1 MKSGGWKV
9 AVSEF
14 LAYVRG
20 ARSRILDEHDGPFA
34 FCSALATNTV
44 RFKTAESAQS
54 LLPESRDLRDYAI
67 STAYALLIGSE
78 RRKRLS
84 AYFTPPALADA
95 AVHAAAALLA
105 NRDSRRTLDP
115 ACGGGSFLG
124 PMLRFLVA
132 RERDGGWS
140 TDEACRRVLTGL
152 CGIEIDPDLARL
164 SGLLLRER
172 LREEYGYVQPE
183 SATTVIQGNSLNIG
197 LDGVFDVVVG
207 NPPYG
212 KVGRSVDPATL
223 ARAGLAGI
231 GGHTNVYGL
240 FLLRALDWLKPGG
253 GLVFILPTSFVA
265 GPYFSGLR
273 QEVLSRAEVL
283 SIDLHEQR
291 ENLFVG
297 AVQDVCLLVLRRRAA
312 GLRTVRSEERYELGF
327 INAAGS
333 RQSLGS
339 ACTASGGEPWT
350 LPVPGMVSRSSP
362 RSRKDDQ
369 LYTLLDYGYR
379 LRVGKVVPTRER
391 DRLADRRVKGSLP
404 LVWASDVRPD
414 GTFQFKGTQR
424 KGASAWYVPPV
435 SDVAYATR
443 APCVLVQRTS
453 NREQRRRLNAAPVSV
468 DFLRQ
473 HAKRG
478 FVAENHVIV
487 VEAVSARP
495 AVSPEVLALI
505 LNAASTNERFSAVSG
520 SFSISAKLL
529 VRLAL
534 PAPACLPNTD
544 SSTFSDELRTA
555 FETVPSLLAP
565 SKPASDPENA
575 LDQACD
581 LSGSTTVDEDAGFKR
596 RAVA

>member
-1 MKSGGWKV
+1 M

-20 ARSRILDEHDGPFA
+20 ATSRILNEHDDAFA
-34 FCSALATNTV
+34 FCSAMTTNST
-44 RFKTAESAQS
+44 RFETAARALS
-54 LLPESRDLRDYAI
+54 LLPESRDVRDYAI

-95 AVHAAAALLA
+95 AVHAAAALISDCDNL
-105 NRDSRRTLDP
+105 RTLDP

-152 CGIEIDPDLARL
+152 RGIEIDPDLARL

-183 SATTVIQGNSLNIG
+183 RDATIVQGDSLHIK

-212 KVGRSVDPATL
+212 KVGRGVDPATL

-312 GLRTVRSEERYELGF
+312 GLRTVGSEEQYELGF
-327 INAAGS
+327 IDAAGR

-339 ACTASGGEPWT
+339 ACATSGGEPWT

-362 RSRKDDQ
+362 RPKKDGQ

-424 KGASAWYVPPV
+424 KRASAWYVPAF

-453 NREQRRRLNAAPVSV
+453 NRDQRRRLNAASVST

-487 VEAVSARP
+487 VEAATARP
-495 AVSPEVLALI
+495 AVSPEALAAV

-529 VRLAL
+529 ARLAL
-534 PAPACLPNTD
+534 PAPARLPNTD
-544 SSTFSDELRTA
+544 RSNFADELRTV
-555 FETVPSLLAP
+555 FETVPDLLAP
-565 SKPASDPENA
+565 SKPAGDTENT
-575 LDQACD
+575 LDQAGN
-581 LSGSTTVDEDAGFKR
+581 LSGGTAVDEDAGFKR